1 MKRLIAVSAV
11 ASVTAL
17 AVPIGGASA
26 EPSTDTTGC
35 QVVAGKYLDASAP
48 GHQGVQNAGSKSGG
62 EGPCG
67 FGSPPGHD

>member
-17 AVPIGGASA
+17 GVAVGSAFA
-26 EPSTDTTGC
+26 EPTTDTNGC
-35 QVVAGKYLDASAP
+35 QVVAGKYLDATAP
-48 GHQGVQNAGSKSGG
+48 GHQGIQNAGSKTGG

-67 FGSPPGHD
+67 FGSPRARD